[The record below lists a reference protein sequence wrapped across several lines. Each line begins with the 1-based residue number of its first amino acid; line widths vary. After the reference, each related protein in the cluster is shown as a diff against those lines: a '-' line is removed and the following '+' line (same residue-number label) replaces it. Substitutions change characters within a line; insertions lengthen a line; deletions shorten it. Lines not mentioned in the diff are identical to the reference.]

1 MRLHLKPLSASCLL
15 VLSSGL
21 NADNNVAV
29 DKLKNIASD
38 KLNST
43 LEEGVGYF
51 LDNAEISISGV
62 ESGKP
67 TIGILGVQAISE
79 SEDLLDT
86 VFGQYSLLTNDG
98 RNTVNLGL
106 GYRRMTED
114 EKWLF
119 GVNAFYDHEFP
130 YDHQRSSL
138 GLEARSSV
146 VEFNAN
152 KYWAL
157 SGWVSG
163 EGGNNEQALDGHD
176 YEIGFALP
184 YMPSSKYYYKKFQW
198 DAVGGAQD
206 LKGST
211 NSLAINGEILFPGL
225 TVEIGRT
232 NYDSREDTNFAKLTY
247 NYSFGKQVKSSP
259 MFSDQ
264 AFKPLESMKDRRL
277 EKVRRQNKIIHQKE
291 FSITVTGGDVS

>member
-86 VFGQYSLLTNDG
+86 VFGQYSLFTNDG

-152 KYWAL
+152 KYWGL

-163 EGGNNEQALDGHD
+163 EAGVSEKALGGHD
-176 YEIGFALP
+176 YEIGLALP
-184 YMPSSKYYYKKFQW
+184 YMPGSRFFYKKFQW
-198 DAVGGAQD
+198 NALNGAED

-211 NSLAINGEILFPGL
+211 NSININGEVLTPGL
-225 TVEIGRT
+225 SLEIGRT

-247 NYSFGKQVKSSP
+247 NYSFGKQPKATP
-259 MFSDQ
+259 LFSEQ
-264 AFKPLESMKDRRL
+264 AFAPLQSMKEKRL
-277 EKVRRQNKIIHQKE
+277 EKVRRQNLIVKQKD
-291 FSITVTGGDVS
+291 FTITLTGAN